1 MCSKEI
7 VFSNSSMWTICLTV
21 RIRMSAQNKKKH
33 KISPILILTNLNPF
47 FRKAHSLFLFLFSFA
62 NLSSGSAAMLS
73 MLRLIFS
80 SLLKCLLASTN
91 TKELDIKSAIIP
103 VITTARNVITHSV
116 EHLVIFWSPKI
127 QNTED
132 CNHEYR
138 ICYSKS
144 PNNSYSNK
152 WLLSVVCSCRK
163 IAISQQLIDL
173 QLLK

>member
-91 TKELDIKSAIIP
+91 TKELDIKSAIKP
-103 VITTARNVITHSV
+103 VISTARNVMLPKYFEVLRFKTLKI
-116 EHLVIFWSPKI
+116 VIMSIAYAIVNPLTI
-127 QNTED
+127 A
-132 CNHEYR
+132 
-138 ICYSKS
+138 
-144 PNNSYSNK
+144 
-152 WLLSVVCSCRK
+152 
-163 IAISQQLIDL
+163 IAISDCLV
-173 QLLK
+173 

>member
-1 MCSKEI
+1 MCYKEI

-91 TKELDIKSAIIP
+91 TKELDIKSAIKP
-103 VITTARNVITHSV
+103 VISTARNVMLPEYFEVLRFKTLKIVIMSITYAIV
-116 EHLVIFWSPKI
+116 NPQTIA
-127 QNTED
+127 
-132 CNHEYR
+132 
-138 ICYSKS
+138 
-144 PNNSYSNK
+144 
-152 WLLSVVCSCRK
+152 
-163 IAISQQLIDL
+163 IAISDCLV
-173 QLLK
+173 